1 MISLACAVAVGCL
14 AARVAWLVARP
25 LVVHPALARVNY
37 RGLTVPT
44 AAGVV
49 LPLAAVT
56 VEGGRAVAGA
66 LGVGD
71 GVGITTVRALFLLAA
86 LGFGLLGLVDDL
98 VGGGGGAVP
107 AAGAPEARGFRGHIG
122 ALARGRPTTGALK
135 LLGGGL
141 LALVVVAPMSG
152 ESPGRLVA
160 DAALVALSANL
171 ANLFDRAPGRTV
183 KVAVG
188 AFVVLA
194 LAARRVSALSGPGVV
209 VGAGLGIFL
218 DDLRERLM
226 LGDAGSNVLGAVV
239 GLGVVA
245 SCGPT
250 GRTLVLVA
258 VVALNLAGELV
269 SFSRVID
276 SVPPLRMLDRVGRL
290 RQV

>member
-1 MISLACAVAVGCL
+1 V
-14 AARVAWLVARP
+14 
-25 LVVHPALARVNY
+25 
-37 RGLTVPT
+37 
-44 AAGVV
+44 
-49 LPLAAVT
+49 
-56 VEGGRAVAGA
+56 
-66 LGVGD
+66 
-71 GVGITTVRALFLLAA
+71 
-86 LGFGLLGLVDDL
+86 
-98 VGGGGGAVP
+98 
-107 AAGAPEARGFRGHIG
+107 ARGFRGHIG

-141 LALVVVAPMSG
+141 LALVVVAPTSG

-183 KVAVG
+183 KVAVC

-209 VGAGLGIFL
+209 VGAGLGIFF

-239 GLGVVA
+239 GLGVVV
-245 SCGPT
+245 SCGP
-250 GRTLVLVA
+250 GARTVVLVA